1 MKTIT
6 TKELKQKIDSGE
18 QLTILDVREP
28 HEYMDWHIEGS
39 INLPVSNLMHRGFRI
54 ELPKENEIVTVCVH
68 GFRSETARRILAEH
82 GYNVRSLDG
91 GMVEW
96 NSVYDFSEIQG
107 GVVQIRRVG
116 KGCLSYLLVSG
127 REAVVID
134 PIIDTDIYQEAAKG
148 AKIVAVIDTHLHT
161 DHVSGKKLDGAKYFA
176 PEEVGG
182 QHEIVKDGGII
193 KFGTTRLMAIAAPG
207 HTPGSMV
214 YSFNNI
220 LFTGDTIF
228 VDGVG
233 QPDIDQP
240 VRDSAA
246 MFFDTLQKLFRLPDD
261 MLVLPGHYDIRA
273 KQLVT
278 TLGEI
283 KQLFTLSKDEFVM
296 WAAKHRLP
304 EPDNFETIKSFNNG
318 TVVISRKEIRELDA
332 GANRCVVK

>member
-6 TKELKQKIDSGE
+6 TRELKQKIDSGE
-18 QLTILDVREP
+18 QLVILDVREP

-39 INLPVSNLMHRGFRI
+39 INLPVSNLMHRDFRI
-54 ELPKENEIVTVCVH
+54 ELPKEHEIVTVCAH

-82 GYNVRSLDG
+82 GYNVRSLEG

-96 NSVYDFSEIQG
+96 NSVYDFSEIQE
-107 GVVQIRRVG
+107 GVIQIRRVG

-127 REAVVID
+127 KEAVVID
-134 PIIDTDIYQEAAKG
+134 PTADVDVYEEAAKG

-161 DHVSGKKLDGAKYFA
+161 DHISGRILDARYFA
-176 PEEVGG
+176 PAEVGG
-182 QHEIVKDGGII
+182 QHEIIKEGDII
-193 KFGTTRLMAIAAPG
+193 KFGTSMLRAIASPG
-207 HTPGSMV
+207 HTPESIV
-214 YSFNNI
+214 YSFENI

-240 VRDSAA
+240 IRDSATT
-246 MFFDTLQKLFRLPDD
+246 FFDTLQKLFQLPDD
-261 MLVLPGHYDIRA
+261 MLVLPGHYDIRT

-283 KQLFTLSKDEFVM
+283 KQLFSMSKDEFIM
-296 WAAKHRLP
+296 WAAKHRIP
-304 EPDNFETIKSFNNG
+304 EPDNFETIKGFNNG
-318 TVVISRKEIRELDA
+318 TLVMSRDEIRELDA
-332 GANRCVVK
+332 GPNTSVVK